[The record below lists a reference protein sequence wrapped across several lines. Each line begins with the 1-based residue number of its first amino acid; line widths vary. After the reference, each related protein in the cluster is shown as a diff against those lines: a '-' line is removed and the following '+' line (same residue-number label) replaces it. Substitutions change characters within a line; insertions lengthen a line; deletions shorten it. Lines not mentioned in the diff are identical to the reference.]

1 MVSHFQPTDTGFLEH
16 IQFSLITSCFLIL
29 VQPSQYLGFYPL
41 FCPPCKPL
49 PSAMSSL
56 QAPSPIGPLP
66 PHQDTSSWLLCFSSQ
81 SPARGNTVNTQL
93 SLR

>member
-66 PHQDTSSWLLCFSSQ
+66 PIRTLPPGFCASPHSHQLEGT
-81 SPARGNTVNTQL
+81 L
-93 SLR
+93 SIPNFP